1 MEANHTDE
9 EMAKR
14 VQRGDVEAFGCIVD
28 RYEDKLLRYGRRF
41 LSDSDDIADLVQ
53 DVFLKTYINI
63 QNFNTEL
70 RFSPWIYRIAHNE
83 FVNALKKK
91 TKSPLSFFD
100 VDVLFPHPAS
110 EENYAE
116 EMDRETLKN
125 TFENFLNILDPKY
138 RELIILFYFE
148 DMGYQEIADILH
160 IPISTVGVRIARGK
174 KILKK
179 LYESF
184 KIKN

>member
-1 MEANHTDE
+1 MEVNYKDE
-9 EMAKR
+9 EIAKK
-14 VQRGDVEAFGCIVD
+14 VQEGDAEAFGIIVD

-41 LSDSDDIADLVQ
+41 FSDHDDIADLVQ
-53 DVFLKTYINI
+53 DVFLKTYVNI
-63 QNFNTEL
+63 KNFDIAL

-100 VDVLFPHPAS
+100 VDVLFPHPVS
-110 EENYAE
+110 EENE
-116 EMDRETLKN
+116 SDRIDKQTLSLM
-125 TFENFLNILDPKY
+125 FEKFLNTLDVKY
-138 RELIILFYFE
+138 REPIILYYFE

-179 LYESF
+179 SYDF
-184 KIKN
+184 FQNKK

>member
-1 MEANHTDE
+1 VNYKDE
-9 EMAKR
+9 EVVKK
-14 VQRGDVEAFGCIVD
+14 VQEGDAEAFGTIVD

-41 LSDSDDIADLVQ
+41 LSDRDDIADLVQ

-63 QNFNTEL
+63 KNFNIEL

-100 VDVLFPHPAS
+100 VDILFPHPIS
-110 EENYAE
+110 DENE
-116 EMDRETLKN
+116 SDRIDKETLQRI
-125 TFENFLNILDPKY
+125 FEKFLNTLDLKY
-138 RELIILFYFE
+138 REPIILYYFE

-179 LYESF
+179 SYDLF
-184 KIKN
+184 QNKK